1 MAKNVS
7 LASMDQK
14 LAMAKRCSHGTFPL
28 IACTLTKKLIF
39 LLFDDFFLFFFKM
52 IVNAEG
58 VIAGAKAA
66 VVASVATAIPTF
78 AIGKM
83 LPWARTY
90 LNPTAKAL
98 IVSTAAGMAYFVVA
112 DKTILKTAR
121 QNSFKQA

>member
-14 LAMAKRCSHGTFPL
+14 LAMAKRCSH
-28 IACTLTKKLIF
+28 
-39 LLFDDFFLFFFKM
+39 
-52 IVNAEG
+52 G